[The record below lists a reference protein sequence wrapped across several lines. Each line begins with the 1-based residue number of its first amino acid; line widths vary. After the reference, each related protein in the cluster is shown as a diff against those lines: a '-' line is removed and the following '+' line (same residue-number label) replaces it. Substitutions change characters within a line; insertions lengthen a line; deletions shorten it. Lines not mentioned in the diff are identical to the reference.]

1 MKSLPLHVVLAY
13 FITVN
18 VLGLV
23 LFGIDKWKAKHDK
36 WRISEATLLSVTAI
50 GGSIGAWVGMKVWHH
65 KTMHKKFKYSIPLVM
80 VLQFSLL
87 LFTLYWLNSI

>member
-1 MKSLPLHVVLAY
+1 MKGLPSH
-13 FITVN
+13 FILVYLIIVN
-18 VLGLV
+18 MLGLV

-65 KTMHKKFKYSIPLVM
+65 KTMHKKFKYGIPLVM

>member
-1 MKSLPLHVVLAY
+1 MKGLPLHVVLAY

-18 VLGLV
+18 VLSLV

-36 WRISEATLLSVTAI
+36 WRISEATLLSLTAI

-65 KTMHKKFKYSIPLVM
+65 KTMHKKFKYGIPLVM

>member
-1 MKSLPLHVVLAY
+1 MKGLPLHVVLAY

-36 WRISEATLLSVTAI
+36 WRISEATLLSVTVI

-65 KTMHKKFKYSIPLVM
+65 KTMHKKFKYGIPLVM

>member
-1 MKSLPLHVVLAY
+1 MKGLPLHVVLAY

-36 WRISEATLLSVTAI
+36 WRISEATLLSLTAI

-65 KTMHKKFKYSIPLVM
+65 KTMHKKFKYGIPLVI
-80 VLQFSLL
+80 VLQFALL
-87 LFTLYWLNSI
+87 LFPLYWLNSI

>member
-1 MKSLPLHVVLAY
+1 MKGLPLHVVLAY

-36 WRISEATLLSVTAI
+36 WRISEAILLSVTAI

-65 KTMHKKFKYSIPLVM
+65 KTMHKKFKYGIPLVM
-80 VLQFSLL
+80 VLQFVLL

>member
-1 MKSLPLHVVLAY
+1 MKGLPLHVVLAY

-65 KTMHKKFKYSIPLVM
+65 KTMHKKFKYGIPLVM

>member
-1 MKSLPLHVVLAY
+1 MKGLPLHVVLAY

-36 WRISEATLLSVTAI
+36 WRISEATLLSVTII

-65 KTMHKKFKYSIPLVM
+65 KTMHKKFKYSIPLAM
-80 VLQFSLL
+80 VFQFALL

>member
-1 MKSLPLHVVLAY
+1 MKGLPLHVVLAY

-18 VLGLV
+18 VLSLV

-65 KTMHKKFKYSIPLVM
+65 KTMHKKFKYGIPLVM

-87 LFTLYWLNSI
+87 LFPLYWLNSI

>member
-1 MKSLPLHVVLAY
+1 MKGIPLHVVLAY

-36 WRISEATLLSVTAI
+36 WRISEATLLSVTVI

-65 KTMHKKFKYSIPLVM
+65 KTMHKKFKYGIPLVM
-80 VLQFSLL
+80 VLQLALL

>member
-1 MKSLPLHVVLAY
+1 MKGLPLHVVLAY

-36 WRISEATLLSVTAI
+36 WRISEATLLSLTVI

-65 KTMHKKFKYSIPLVM
+65 KTMHKKFKYGIPLVM
-80 VLQFSLL
+80 VLQFALL

>member
-1 MKSLPLHVVLAY
+1 MKGLPLHVVLAY

-36 WRISEATLLSVTAI
+36 WRISEATLLSVTVI

-65 KTMHKKFKYSIPLVM
+65 KTIHKKFKYGIPLVM

>member
-1 MKSLPLHVVLAY
+1 MKGLPLHVVLAY

-36 WRISEATLLSVTAI
+36 WRISEATLLSLTVI
-50 GGSIGAWVGMKVWHH
+50 GGSIGTWVGMKVWHH
-65 KTMHKKFKYSIPLVM
+65 KTMHKKFKYGIPLVM
-80 VLQFSLL
+80 VLQFVLL

>member
-1 MKSLPLHVVLAY
+1 MKGIPLHGVLAY

-36 WRISEATLLSVTAI
+36 WRISEATLLSVTVI

-65 KTMHKKFKYSIPLVM
+65 KTMHKKFKYGIPLVM
-80 VLQFSLL
+80 VLQFALL

>member
-1 MKSLPLHVVLAY
+1 MKGLPLHVALAY

-65 KTMHKKFKYSIPLVM
+65 KTMHKKFKYGIPLVM
-80 VLQFSLL
+80 VLQLALL
-87 LFTLYWLNSI
+87 LFTLCWLNSI

>member
-1 MKSLPLHVVLAY
+1 MKGLPLHVVLAY

-50 GGSIGAWVGMKVWHH
+50 GGSIGAWIGMKVWHH
-65 KTMHKKFKYSIPLVM
+65 KTMHKKFKYGIPLVM

>member
-1 MKSLPLHVVLAY
+1 MKGLPLHVVLAH

-36 WRISEATLLSVTAI
+36 WRISEATLLSLTAI

-65 KTMHKKFKYSIPLVM
+65 KTMHKKFKYGIPLVM
-80 VLQFSLL
+80 VLQFVLL

>member
-1 MKSLPLHVVLAY
+1 MKGLPLHVVLAY

-65 KTMHKKFKYSIPLVM
+65 KTLRDRKSV
-80 VLQFSLL
+80 V
-87 LFTLYWLNSI
+87 

>member
-1 MKSLPLHVVLAY
+1 MKGLPLHVALAY

-36 WRISEATLLSVTAI
+36 WRISEATLLSVTVI

-65 KTMHKKFKYSIPLVM
+65 KTMHKKFKYGIPLVM
-80 VLQFSLL
+80 VLQLALL
-87 LFTLYWLNSI
+87 LFTLCWLNSI

>member
-1 MKSLPLHVVLAY
+1 MKGIPLHVVLAY

-36 WRISEATLLSVTAI
+36 WRISEATLLSLTVI
-50 GGSIGAWVGMKVWHH
+50 GGSIGTWVGMKVWHH
-65 KTMHKKFKYSIPLVM
+65 KTMHKKFKYGIPLVM
-80 VLQFSLL
+80 VLQFALL

>member
-1 MKSLPLHVVLAY
+1 MKGLPLHVVLAY

-36 WRISEATLLSVTAI
+36 WRISEATLLSVTII

-65 KTMHKKFKYSIPLVM
+65 KTMHKKFKYGIPLVI
-80 VLQFSLL
+80 VLQFVLL

>member
-18 VLGLV
+18 VLGSV

-36 WRISEATLLSVTAI
+36 WRISEATLLSVTVI

-65 KTMHKKFKYSIPLVM
+65 KTMHKKFKYGIPLIM
-80 VLQFSLL
+80 VLQFVLL

>member
-1 MKSLPLHVVLAY
+1 MKGLPLHVVLAY

-36 WRISEATLLSVTAI
+36 WRISEATLLSVTVI

-65 KTMHKKFKYSIPLVM
+65 KTMHKKFKYGIPLVI
-80 VLQFSLL
+80 VLQFVLL

>member
-1 MKSLPLHVVLAY
+1 MKGIPLHVVLAY

-18 VLGLV
+18 VLSLV

-65 KTMHKKFKYSIPLVM
+65 KTIHKKFKYGIPLVM

>member
-1 MKSLPLHVVLAY
+1 MKGLPLHVVLAY

-65 KTMHKKFKYSIPLVM
+65 KTMHKKFKYGIPLVI
-80 VLQFSLL
+80 VLQFVLL

>member
-1 MKSLPLHVVLAY
+1 MKGLPLHVVLAY

-18 VLGLV
+18 VLSLV

-65 KTMHKKFKYSIPLVM
+65 KTMHKKFKYGIPLVM

>member
-1 MKSLPLHVVLAY
+1 MKGIPLHVVLAY

-36 WRISEATLLSVTAI
+36 WRISEATLLSLTAI

-65 KTMHKKFKYSIPLVM
+65 KTMHKKFKYGIPLVM
-80 VLQFSLL
+80 VLQFVLL

>member
-1 MKSLPLHVVLAY
+1 MKGLPLHVVLAY

-36 WRISEATLLSVTAI
+36 WRISEATLLSLTAI

-65 KTMHKKFKYSIPLVM
+65 KTMHKKFKYGIPLVI
-80 VLQFSLL
+80 VLQFALL
-87 LFTLYWLNSI
+87 LVTLYWLNSI

>member
-1 MKSLPLHVVLAY
+1 MKGLPLHVVLAY

-36 WRISEATLLSVTAI
+36 WRISEATLLSVTVI

-65 KTMHKKFKYSIPLVM
+65 KTMHKKFKYGIPLVM
-80 VLQFSLL
+80 LLQFVLL

>member
-1 MKSLPLHVVLAY
+1 MKGLPLHVVLAY

-18 VLGLV
+18 VLSLV

-65 KTMHKKFKYSIPLVM
+65 KTMHKKFKYGIPLVM
-80 VLQFSLL
+80 VLQLALL

>member
-1 MKSLPLHVVLAY
+1 MKGLPLHVVLAY

-18 VLGLV
+18 VLSLV

-50 GGSIGAWVGMKVWHH
+50 GGSIGAWVGMKLWHH
-65 KTMHKKFKYSIPLVM
+65 KTIHKKFKYGIPLVM

>member
-1 MKSLPLHVVLAY
+1 MKGIPLHVVLAY

-36 WRISEATLLSVTAI
+36 WRISEATLLSLTVI
-50 GGSIGAWVGMKVWHH
+50 GGSIGTWVGMKVWHH
-65 KTMHKKFKYSIPLVM
+65 KTMHKKFKYGIPLVM
-80 VLQFSLL
+80 VLQFVLL

>member
-1 MKSLPLHVVLAY
+1 MKGLPLHVVLAY

-18 VLGLV
+18 VLGLI

-65 KTMHKKFKYSIPLVM
+65 KTMHKKFKYGIPLVM
-80 VLQFSLL
+80 VLQFVLL

>member
-1 MKSLPLHVVLAY
+1 MKGLPLHVGLAY

-65 KTMHKKFKYSIPLVM
+65 KTIHKKFKYGIPLVM

>member
-1 MKSLPLHVVLAY
+1 MKGLPLHVVLAY

-36 WRISEATLLSVTAI
+36 WRISEATLLSVTVI

-65 KTMHKKFKYSIPLVM
+65 KTMHKKFKYGIPLVI
-80 VLQFSLL
+80 VLQFALL

>member
-1 MKSLPLHVVLAY
+1 MKGLPLHVVLAY

-36 WRISEATLLSVTAI
+36 WRISEATLLSVTVI

-65 KTMHKKFKYSIPLVM
+65 KTMHKKFKYGIPLVM
-80 VLQFSLL
+80 VLQFVLL
-87 LFTLYWLNSI
+87 LFTLYWLNSL

>member
-1 MKSLPLHVVLAY
+1 MKGLPLHVVLAY

-36 WRISEATLLSVTAI
+36 WRISEATLLSVTVI

-65 KTMHKKFKYSIPLVM
+65 KTMHKKFKYGIPLVM
-80 VLQFSLL
+80 VLQFALL
-87 LFTLYWLNSI
+87 LFTLYRLNSI

>member
-1 MKSLPLHVVLAY
+1 MKGLPLHVVLAY

-65 KTMHKKFKYSIPLVM
+65 KTIHKKFKYGIPLVM
-80 VLQFSLL
+80 VLQLALL

>member
-1 MKSLPLHVVLAY
+1 MKGLPLHVVLAY

-36 WRISEATLLSVTAI
+36 WRISEATLLSLTAI

-65 KTMHKKFKYSIPLVM
+65 KTMHKKFKYGIPLVM
-80 VLQFSLL
+80 VLQFVLL
-87 LFTLYWLNSI
+87 LFTLYWLNSL